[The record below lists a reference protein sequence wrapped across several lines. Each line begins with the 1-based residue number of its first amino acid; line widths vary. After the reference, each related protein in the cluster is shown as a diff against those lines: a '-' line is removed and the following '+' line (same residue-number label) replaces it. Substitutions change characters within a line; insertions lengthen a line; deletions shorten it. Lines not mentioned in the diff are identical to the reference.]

1 MSKRIILI
9 LITRLFDTLN
19 VSLKY
24 KILKRYKM
32 KVVIYARVSTN
43 SQDYKRQTEELLEFS
58 QTQNYE
64 VVKIFEEKISG
75 GKTNEKRP
83 QLMNM
88 IHFIKTNKMNKV
100 LCWELSRLGRNTI
113 EVLKTIQLLNENCIS
128 LYIKNHNIETLNDKC
143 EVNPMSQFLIQIL
156 TSVSEMEKTQIRQ
169 RIKSGYDSFR
179 KNGGKVGRK
188 KGFKKD
194 TETLLTEHKD
204 VVKLLK
210 QGYSVRKTMKLTD
223 KSSGTVQKI
232 RMLLNLSNT

>member
-1 MSKRIILI
+1 
-9 LITRLFDTLN
+9 
-19 VSLKY
+19 
-24 KILKRYKM
+24 M
-32 KVVIYARVSTN
+32 KVVIYSRVSTN
-43 SQDYKRQTEELLEFS
+43 SQDFKRQTEELLEFS
-58 QTQNYE
+58 KNMNYE
-64 VVKIFEEKISG
+64 VVSIFEEKISG
-75 GKTNEKRP
+75 GKTNEERP
-83 QLMNM
+83 QLMEM
-88 IHFIKTNKMNKV
+88 INFIKSNKIDKV

-143 EVNPMSQFLIQIL
+143 EINPMSQFLIQIL

-169 RIKSGYDSFR
+169 RIKSGYESFR

-188 KGFKKD
+188 EGFKKD
-194 TETLLTEHKD
+194 NETLLTEHKD

-232 RMLLNLSNT
+232 KKIILTE

>member
-1 MSKRIILI
+1 
-9 LITRLFDTLN
+9 
-19 VSLKY
+19 
-24 KILKRYKM
+24 M
-32 KVVIYARVSTN
+32 KVVIYSRVSTN

-58 QTQNYE
+58 KNMNYE
-64 VVKIFEEKISG
+64 VVSIFEEKISG
-75 GKTNEKRP
+75 GKKNEERAE
-83 QLMNM
+83 LMKM
-88 IHFIKTNKMNKV
+88 INFIKKNKIDKV

-143 EVNPMSQFLIQIL
+143 EINPMSQFLIQIL

-169 RIKSGYDSFR
+169 RIKSGYESYR

-188 KGFKKD
+188 EGFKKD
-194 TETLLTEHKD
+194 TETLLTQHKD

-223 KSSGTVQKI
+223 KSSGTIQKI
-232 RMLLNLSNT
+232 KKLISE